1 MLQNAPT
8 LAIVA
13 VHTAENGPSKVH
25 QVMNKIIRNIGKRHR
40 ALSVTPDELVA
51 ADLLNPGL
59 MTASGEFADLLL
71 DFEQKYSQIDGEAIL
86 QTLLETLPVAHVD
99 RDSARRL

>member
-25 QVMNKIIRNIGKRHR
+25 QVMNKIIRNIGETR
-40 ALSVTPDELVA
+40 PIG
-51 ADLLNPGL
+51 ADSRGYNGRGP
-59 MTASGEFADLLL
+59 ELLL
-71 DFEQKYSQIDGEAIL
+71 ACAQREDQHRRKK
-86 QTLLETLPVAHVD
+86 TTTPV
-99 RDSARRL
+99 